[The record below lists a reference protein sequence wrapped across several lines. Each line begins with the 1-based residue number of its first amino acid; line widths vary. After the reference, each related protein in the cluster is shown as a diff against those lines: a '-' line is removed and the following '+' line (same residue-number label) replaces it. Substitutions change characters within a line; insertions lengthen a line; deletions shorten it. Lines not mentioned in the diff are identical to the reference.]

1 MRRQLAV
8 DHREHNPSRTMRRDE
23 AAALP
28 RSSVAIISEPI
39 SANENLSSLL
49 IPFRHG
55 ATGGWKTRWGEKSG
69 RRAHR
74 CSKENGCFGVFF
86 FCTTIVGFRLLS
98 RLLRNDIVFWVFGD
112 WKFRWIWL
120 SSIFFLFLNVA
131 KLIFKT
137 RGNRFSKI
145 IGKEEKF
152 NSYVAIF
159 TSVLHFRRSC
169 YNVFF

>member
-55 ATGGWKTRWGEKSG
+55 ATGGWKTRWEEKSG

-86 FCTTIVGFRLLS
+86 FALL
-98 RLLRNDIVFWVFGD
+98 LLRAG
-112 WKFRWIWL
+112 L
-120 SSIFFLFLNVA
+120 SITFA
-131 KLIFKT
+131 IT
-137 RGNRFSKI
+137 SK
-145 IGKEEKF
+145 
-152 NSYVAIF
+152 
-159 TSVLHFRRSC
+159 
-169 YNVFF
+169 